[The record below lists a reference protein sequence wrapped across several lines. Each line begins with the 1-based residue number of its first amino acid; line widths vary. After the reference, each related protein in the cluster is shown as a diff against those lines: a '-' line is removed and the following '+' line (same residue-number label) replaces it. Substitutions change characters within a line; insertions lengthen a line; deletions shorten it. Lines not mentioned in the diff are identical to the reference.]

1 MARPIGLL
9 LLRRFTLGS
18 LLLAAV
24 PGAAGAVDKTL
35 LTITNLTNVDI
46 AVVRIDEIDSSNWAN
61 QNRPDRNFE
70 GKSIARGT
78 GLTEPEDLKS
88 GSRAA
93 TFTLR
98 LAFVNG
104 FAARVRVNQQEAS
117 GESRYR
123 TYTST
128 SIPKDEYLVVQY
140 VDTRTKNNY
149 MTVMLNVPTASWMQ
163 RIPDPTPL
171 SALTLPGTHDTA
183 TFNTSNRNSKTQ
195 DRRFRPQ
202 LVDGIRF
209 WDIRVRRVKGAKGN
223 PKWALYHGNTNL
235 NLSFED
241 ALQAIGNFYAD
252 HPSEALILSIKQD
265 KDPESG
271 VTASMSQTFWWYVKN
286 FPDVK
291 WYTGTAYP
299 ALGSVRKQV
308 ALLRRFPLDPGE
320 AAYGFDASSKK
331 WPDNSSF
338 TISNPPLS
346 IVVQDVYKAGGQDK
360 INAVARQIDR
370 ARANPSTD
378 ALYLN
383 FTSDSTGSCSWTPS
397 NCAGKVMPTVRTIPI
412 TNPSLV
418 RLGCIP
424 MDFYN
429 QYDPFVNVL
438 LAANPWRVEAQPTE
452 PRPASPKRTN
462 R

>member
-1 MARPIGLL
+1 MTRPFGFLLLGRFALGLL
-9 LLRRFTLGS
+9 LL
-18 LLLAAV
+18 AAI
-24 PGAAGAVDKTL
+24 PGTARAIDKTL
-35 LTITNLTNVDI
+35 FTITNLTNVDI
-46 AVVRIDEIDSSNWAN
+46 SVVRIDEIDNSDWAN

-70 GKSIARGT
+70 GRSIARGT
-78 GLTEPEDLKS
+78 GLTEPEDLKT

-93 TFTLR
+93 YFKLR
-98 LAFVNG
+98 LAFANG
-104 FAARVRVNQQEAS
+104 FAVYVRVNQQESS
-117 GESRYR
+117 GGSRYR
-123 TYTST
+123 IYTST

-163 RIPDPTPL
+163 HIPDLTPL

-183 TFNTSNRNSKTQ
+183 AFNTSNSISKTQ

-209 WDIRVRRVKGAKGN
+209 WDIRVRRVKGTKGN
-223 PKWALYHGNTNL
+223 PKWALYHGDTNL

-241 ALQAIGNFYAD
+241 ALSAISNFYAD
-252 HPSEALILSIKQD
+252 HPSEALIMSIKQD
-265 KDPESG
+265 KSPESG

-286 FPDVK
+286 YRSVA
-291 WYTGTAYP
+291 WYTDTTYP
-299 ALGSVRKQV
+299 ALGRVRSKV
-308 ALLRRFPLDPGE
+308 ALLRRFSLDQGE
-320 AAYGFDASSKK
+320 SSYGFDATK

-338 TISNPPLS
+338 TISNPPFS

-360 INAVARQIDR
+360 INAVDRQIGR
-370 ARANPSTD
+370 ARANPSSQ

-383 FTSDSTGSCSWTPS
+383 FTSDTTGSCTWTPS
-397 NCAGKVMPTVRTIPI
+397 NCARKVMPTVRTTPI
-412 TNPSLV
+412 TDPSLE

-429 QYDPFVNVL
+429 QYEPFLNVL
-438 LAANPWRVEAQPTE
+438 LSANPWPIEARRTQ
-452 PRPASPKRTN
+452 PRPGDPKQTN